1 MSTVNRI
8 IALANAIGLD
18 IKTLTNK
25 QGDLTSL
32 TTTAKGNLV
41 AAINELKTL
50 IGSGGG
56 GGGVEIDDTA
66 GAGDTDV
73 AYSADK
79 IVAVIALAK
88 TQIQESILGGASE
101 AYDTLKELQ
110 DLLENDQT
118 ALTAL
123 TSAVANRIRYD
134 AEQTLTTPQ
143 KLQACTNLGIG
154 DPETDLLAAYTAAK
168 V

>member
-1 MSTVNRI
+1 MTLAARI
-8 IALANAIGLD
+8 IALANAIGADVKAL
-18 IKTLTNK
+18 TLK

-41 AAINELKTL
+41 EALNELKTL

-56 GGGVEIDDTA
+56 GGVEIDDTA
-66 GAGDTDV
+66 GTGDVDV

-79 IVAVIALAK
+79 VVALLAQAR
-88 TQIQESILGGASE
+88 TDIQDSILGGASA

-123 TSAVANRIRYD
+123 TTAVTNRVRFD
-134 AEQTLTTPQ
+134 AAQALTAEQKT
-143 KLQACTNLGIG
+143 QACTNLGLG
-154 DPETDLLAAYTAAK
+154 EPETDLLAAYTAAK
-168 V
+168 A